1 MRRLGKIDG
10 GWGMTF
16 TQTGQNRPAIGRELA
31 TTEEDSPNI
40 HSMLRLIRNEIAS
53 GTPRSEAV
61 GQAKR
66 DFEFSF
72 DLLTKTA
79 EVIDLLQERCR
90 NLEADNKDILNESRA
105 DIEAAHATAKQWQ
118 EMSASLKSK
127 LDECAR
133 QLADV
138 KARAEN
144 AEKRAEGITKRLE
157 TTEQRANLAEELAKS
172 FHDKIVASFGNA
184 SRLQEV
190 LMQISAKE
198 AAAAA
203 LR

>member
-1 MRRLGKIDG
+1 
-10 GWGMTF
+10 MTF
-16 TQTGQNRPAIGRELA
+16 TQTGPARPTTGRDLSA
-31 TTEEDSPNI
+31 EDDTPNI

-53 GTPRSEAV
+53 GAPRSEAV

-79 EVIDLLQERCR
+79 EVIDLLQDRCR
-90 NLEADNKDILNESRA
+90 NLESDNKEIISESRA

-118 EMSASLKSK
+118 EMSSSLKSK

-133 QLADV
+133 QLADT
-138 KARAEN
+138 KLRAEN
-144 AEKRAEGITKRLE
+144 SEKRAEGLAKRLE
-157 TTEQRANLAEELAKS
+157 TTEQRAALSEELAKS
-172 FHDKIVASFGNA
+172 FHDKIVATFGNA

-198 AAAAA
+198 AAAAS

>member
-1 MRRLGKIDG
+1 
-10 GWGMTF
+10 MTF
-16 TQTGQNRPAIGRELA
+16 TQTGPTRTQAGRDF
-31 TTEEDSPNI
+31 TPTEEESPNI

-53 GTPRSEAV
+53 GAPRSEAV

-90 NLEADNKDILNESRA
+90 NLEADNKDIINESRA
-105 DIEAAHATAKQWQ
+105 DIEAAHANAKQWQ
-118 EMSASLKSK
+118 EMSSSLKSK

-133 QLADV
+133 QLTEA
-138 KARAEN
+138 KTRAEA
-144 AEKRAEGITKRLE
+144 AEKRGDALAKRLE
-157 TTEQRANLAEELAKS
+157 TSEQRATVAEELARS
-172 FHDKIVASFGNA
+172 YHDKIVASVGNA

-198 AAAAA
+198 AAASAI
-203 LR
+203 R